1 LRINKSDL
9 RMAGICI
16 LYIFM
21 CRTTFFGINPI
32 ALALVATTL
41 TERNGRKAV
50 TLSICAGI
58 IFANIPVLSIDALS
72 NIIKYMLIILCAFF
86 VHGLAYRKKIFFTL
100 RGNSI
105 LCAVITVVVV
115 IFGAGAFD
123 ISNIIIALSEGVLV
137 IVGVVLFE
145 KGLYVIRYGK
155 NLQPLGNEQ
164 FISFIAIIFLAI
176 NGLYEPVPDVIS
188 VRMGLMF
195 LVMLC
200 VAYVYGPLAGGV
212 SGAVA
217 GVCVSISS
225 GNASV
230 IGMYC
235 IIGIITGIVRDAGK
249 WISMIFYILSGIS
262 FALIYPDELW
272 NIQEM
277 KPFISAAAAFIFIP
291 GSLLVLND
299 YETERTAMIRT
310 DTENTVSMRIL
321 EFARAL
327 NKIGESMS
335 GQFVHK
341 NRNVGAELNR
351 DLLANQM
358 KELAGL
364 LTELEKEVSET
375 GSKRSPYEDE
385 IAAVLE
391 ANGII
396 VKKIA
401 VIEKR
406 DGRKRVCMR
415 VKAAGKFGITTKE
428 AAEIISRILKDKYVA
443 DDSCG
448 YFIPK
453 EYSDM
458 TFVQDVKYRVL
469 TGVSRMCRSGEVV
482 SGDNYSIIELPTG
495 KVMMTIADGMGSGD
509 LAYEESETVIE
520 MIEELAGIG
529 FSEGMTLRYINSTL
543 VFSKDDDKFSTADMS
558 VVNLNNGY
566 CECIKCGGAVTFVKN
581 RHGVKIINMETMP
594 IGILPDAEP
603 KSNTF
608 RLYEGDMVIMIS
620 DGILDSIDV
629 NEPEQCI
636 RVLIEE
642 NATNNPQEMSDYI
655 LDIAKNA
662 NNGYARDDMTVLSL
676 GLWHKI

>member
-1 LRINKSDL
+1 MKISKSDI
-9 RMAGICI
+9 RTVGICI
-16 LYIFM
+16 VYIFM

-32 ALALVATTL
+32 SLALIVTAL
-41 TERNGRKAV
+41 TERSGKKAAV
-50 TLSICAGI
+50 VSICAGI
-58 IFANIPVLSIDALS
+58 ILANTSVFSIDALT
-72 NIIKYMLIILCAFF
+72 NIIKYMVIILCTFF
-86 VHGLAYRKKIFFTL
+86 VHGLAYRKKIFFSI
-100 RGNSI
+100 RGNAV
-105 LCAVITVVVV
+105 LCAAITAIVG
-115 IFGAGAFD
+115 ICGAGA
-123 ISNIIIALSEGVLV
+123 ISVSNIIMSVSEGVLI
-137 IVGVVLFE
+137 IVGVILFE

-155 NLQPLGNEQ
+155 IGQPLSNEQ
-164 FISFIAIIFLAI
+164 FISFISVVFLFI
-176 NGLYEPVPDVIS
+176 NGLYEPLPDIMS

-200 VAYVYGPLAGGV
+200 VSYVYGPLAGGV

-217 GVCVSISS
+217 GVCASMSS

-249 WISMIFYILSGIS
+249 WVSMIFYIMSGVS

-277 KPFISAAAAFIFIP
+277 KPFISAAAAFVFIP
-291 GSLLVLND
+291 GSFLVLKD
-299 YETERTAMIRT
+299 FETERASLIKS
-310 DTENTVSMRIL
+310 DAENAVSTRIL
-321 EFARAL
+321 EFAGAL
-327 NKIGESMS
+327 YRIGESMS
-335 GQFVHK
+335 GQLKHGG
-341 NRNVGAELNR
+341 RNIGAEVNR

-375 GSKRSPYEDE
+375 GSKLSVYEDE
-385 IAAVLE
+385 IASIFE
-391 ANGII
+391 ANGIK
-396 VKKIA
+396 VKRIA

-406 DGRKRVCMR
+406 DGRIRVCMR

-428 AAEIISRILKDKYVA
+428 AADIISGILKDRYVA
-443 DDSCG
+443 DETCG

-543 VFSKDDDKFSTADMS
+543 VFSKNDDNFSTADMS

-566 CECIKCGGAVTFVKN
+566 CECIKCGGSVTFVKN
-581 RHGVKIINMETMP
+581 RHGVKIINMDTIP
-594 IGILPDAEP
+594 IGIIPEAEP
-603 KSNTF
+603 KSNVF

-620 DGILDSIDV
+620 DGVLDSIDV